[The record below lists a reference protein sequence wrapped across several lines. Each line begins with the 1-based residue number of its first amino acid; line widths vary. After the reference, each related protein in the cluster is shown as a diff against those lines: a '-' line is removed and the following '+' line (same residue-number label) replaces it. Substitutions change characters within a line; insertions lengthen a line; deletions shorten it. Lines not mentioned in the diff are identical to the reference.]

1 MSPDDEVIPCATC
14 WVLADLIPPPPGDG
28 LYRSRC
34 PRGHENSLAPVVLD
48 YLRTL
53 LGPAF
58 RKSA

>member
-1 MSPDDEVIPCATC
+1 MSPDDEVVPCPTC
-14 WVLADLIPPPPGDG
+14 WLLADLLPPLAGG
-28 LYRSRC
+28 ALFRSSC

-48 YLRTL
+48 YLQSL

>member
-1 MSPDDEVIPCATC
+1 MAPDDDVVPCPTC
-14 WVLADLIPPPPGDG
+14 WLLADLLPPGAGDS

-48 YLRTL
+48 YLVTL